1 MKKYFYVLTVLV
13 ILGALAN
20 VGWGQTYLINE
31 GFTGG
36 TTAPTGWTF
45 TNIGGTY
52 TSSGNYGT
60 ASPSLKM
67 DATGDAIET
76 TTFSSPDQ
84 LSFWIKGQ
92 SISGTNHALLVEEY

>member
-1 MKKYFYVLTVLV
+1 MKRFLYVISAL
-13 ILGALAN
+13 ILLIAMAE

-31 GFTGG
+31 GFAGG

-45 TNIGGTY
+45 ASIGDTY
-52 TSSGNYGT
+52 TSAGNFG
-60 ASPSLKM
+60 ASSPSLKM
-67 DATGDAIET
+67 DATGDAVET

-92 SISGTNHALLVEEY
+92 SI